1 MEKRP
6 ITTDESK
13 DGELVPDNQNAIE
26 PAIEAILEAVPEDKK
41 TEVIKA
47 ISIVQQEVFS
57 GPIPHPRLLAEYE
70 RLLPGSMDR
79 FMKMAEQQQNHRIDL
94 EEKAVAS
101 QLKSNE
107 RGQVFG
113 FILSALVIIS
123 GIVLFVI
130 GMPWFGIP
138 IIVGM
143 VAVLVVLF
151 VRGKIHMEGDL
162 KNKKA
167 SVDAQS
173 K

>member
-79 FMKMAEQQQNHRIDL
+79 FMTMAEKQQDHRMKLEDKDL
-94 EEKAVAS
+94 ES

-107 RGQVFG
+107 RGQIFG
-113 FILSALVIIS
+113 FILSALIYCYRYR
-123 GIVLFVI
+123 
-130 GMPWFGIP
+130 
-138 IIVGM
+138 
-143 VAVLVVLF
+143 VVC
-151 VRGKIHMEGDL
+151 
-162 KNKKA
+162 NWNA
-167 SVDAQS
+167 SVRYLCYRCFGCGVS
-173 K
+173 IPVRKGEITH

>member
-1 MEKRP
+1 MDDNSIIKDEEKV
-6 ITTDESK
+6 
-13 DGELVPDNQNAIE
+13 GELVSDNQNAID
-26 PAIEAILEAVPEDKK
+26 PAIEVILEAVPDDKK
-41 TEVIKA
+41 KEVVKA

-70 RLLPGSMDR
+70 KLQPGSMDR
-79 FMKMAEQQQNHRIDL
+79 FMTMAEKQQDHRMEL
-94 EEKAVAS
+94 EDKAIAS

-143 VAVLVVLF
+143 VTVLVVLF
-151 VRGKIHMEGDL
+151 VKGKIHMEGDL
-162 KNKKA
+162 KEKKA
-167 SVDAQS
+167 SIDAQS